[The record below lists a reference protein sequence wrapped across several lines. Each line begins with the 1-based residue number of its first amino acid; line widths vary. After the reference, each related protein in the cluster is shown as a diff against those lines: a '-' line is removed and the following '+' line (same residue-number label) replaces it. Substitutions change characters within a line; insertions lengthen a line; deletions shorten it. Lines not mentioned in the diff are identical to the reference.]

1 MGDKIKFYTDAH
13 IPLAVIEQLRLH
25 GVDIIRC
32 EDVGKKYAE
41 DHEHLQYATDEGRII
56 ITHDDDFLTLSSE
69 WQQQDKK
76 HAGIIYILSDKQGVI
91 GIIVKELLFL
101 HQTVL
106 EGAASAEDFC
116 NQVWYI

>member
-1 MGDKIKFYTDAH
+1 MADRIKFYTDAH

-41 DHEHLQYATDEGRII
+41 DHEHLEYATSEGRVI
-56 ITHDDDFLTLSSE
+56 ITHDDDFLALSLE
-69 WQQQDKK
+69 WQQQNKN

-91 GIIVKELLFL
+91 GVIVKELLFL
-101 HQTVL
+101 HQTVI
-106 EGAASAEDFC
+106 EGAASPEDFC